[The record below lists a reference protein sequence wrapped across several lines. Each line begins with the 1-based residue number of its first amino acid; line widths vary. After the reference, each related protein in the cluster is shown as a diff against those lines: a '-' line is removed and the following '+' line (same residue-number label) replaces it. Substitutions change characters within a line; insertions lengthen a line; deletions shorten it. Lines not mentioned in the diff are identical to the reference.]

1 MQIFF
6 FLTISFFRFEENQC
20 KGDFLESVLPEGAGI
35 LPEILQNS
43 TLGIEKEETFN
54 SQNVPLI

>member
-43 TLGIEKEETFN
+43 TLGIEKRKRKT
-54 SQNVPLI
+54 V